1 MQAQP
6 AFLRR
11 RVVHQL
17 LHLRQLR
24 AHPVQVALPGL
35 AQHRVAD
42 VAGVERRVPQKAVVV
57 FGVQIQFAQQVGRA
71 QHLRR
76 VGQRRAALHRH
87 RGARRLPQQAAQVA
101 EQAVVHLP
109 EPAQR
114 RVAAYQV
121 TAVAGG
127 IGDEQPV
134 LAGRQRVVGERRA
147 GHRCQPLTQ
156 RRLQVARGAR
166 ARSDRRGRPQPG
178 IDTRRGQRAAGG
190 GGIAGD
196 DAGSG
201 AQALRLAG
209 QRHAIPRARQGTA
222 ADGRGRAAAQS
233 AVSLCPHR
241 SRRIHARQRRR
252 RQRRHKAAAAGL
264 QVGVADI
271 LRETGGD

>member
-6 AFLRR
+6 ALRR
-11 RVVHQL
+11 RCVVHQL

-24 AHPVQVALPGL
+24 AHAIEVALPGL

-57 FGVQIQFAQQVGRA
+57 FGVQVQFAQQVGRA

-101 EQAVVHLP
+101 EQRVVHLA

-121 TAVAGG
+121 AAVAGG
-127 IGDEQPV
+127 VGHEQPV

-147 GHRCQPLTQ
+147 GHRGQPLTQ
-156 RRLQVARGAR
+156 RRLQVARGER
-166 ARSDRRGRPQPG
+166 ARNDRRGRPQPAV
-178 IDTRRGQRAAGG
+178 DTRRGQCAAAG

-196 DAGSG
+196 GAGSG
-201 AQALRLAG
+201 AQALRLTG
-209 QRHAIPRARQGTA
+209 QRHAIPRARQRTA
-222 ADGRGRAAAQS
+222 ADGRGRAAAQPPPG
-233 AVSLCPHR
+233 LRLHR
-241 SRRIHARQRRR
+241 
-252 RQRRHKAAAAGL
+252 G
-264 QVGVADI
+264 
-271 LRETGGD
+271 